1 MKSIPLKRFA
11 NDSFDQ
17 PFYVKDVLKA
27 TMTRYAKAT
36 VQEALNQFRGR
47 RQQQIQKSLESELER
62 QVTFYRLSAY
72 AKSFTEQ
79 LFDYLRRIRYLK
91 KSLL

>member
-47 RQQQIQKSLESELER
+47 RQQQIQKSLER